1 MSDPVDAA
9 LGKGTLALMSIGL
22 AASTVDGS
30 GSTLAQIAG
39 WIERIGLP
47 TALVCGF
54 AWASYRVIRWL
65 ADHVVLPLV
74 ARAVKL
80 FDTVQASQETLQAS
94 SQSQAA
100 ALALCTEHMGQIA
113 RSEAT
118 TLELVQ
124 KLAEDAARD
133 REAHREVLASL
144 DGLRLAIDTLTSTA
158 RGNTPDPRNK
168 P

>member
-9 LGKGTLALMSIGL
+9 LGKGTFVLTSIGL
-22 AASTVDGS
+22 AASAVET
-30 GSTLAQIAG
+30 STSWLAGVAS
-39 WIERIGLP
+39 WVERIGLP
-47 TALVCGF
+47 TALVCAI
-54 AWASYRVIRWL
+54 AWASYRLARWT

-74 ARAVKL
+74 ARAVKV
-80 FDTVQASQETLQAS
+80 FDTVQATQETLKDTL
-94 SQSQAA
+94 QSQAA
-100 ALALCTEHMGQIA
+100 VLDQIA
-113 RSEAT
+113 RSESR

-124 KLAEDAARD
+124 QVAAE
-133 REAHREVLASL
+133 HRQIMASF